1 MQVLIS
7 SPYRPD
13 KNLGKSYNE
22 FFRLLPDDYWGCVTD
37 IDVNFLTPD
46 AGTILHEYASRFPD
60 AGILTCFTNRISPLA
75 NMQLLN
81 GVINE
86 SSNYKEHIAIA
97 EHQRMQLY
105 QTTPINKDISG
116 FLMMVSKKIWNN
128 HPFPELN
135 KPLGVDT
142 QYGRMIR
149 AAGLDILRMEG
160 LYVWHTYR
168 LSNGINNKEHLK
180 V

>member
-13 KNLGKSYNE
+13 KNLGKAYND
-22 FFRLLPDDYWGCVTD
+22 FMRLLPEDYWGCLTD

-46 AGTILHEYASRFPD
+46 AGTILHEYTNRFPD
-60 AGILTCFTNRISPLA
+60 AGILTCFTNRISPLS
-75 NMQLLN
+75 NMQLLGGTISDN
-81 GVINE
+81 PDNTI
-86 SSNYKEHIAIA
+86 HIKLA
-97 EHQRMQLY
+97 EAQRDFLY
-105 QTTPINKDISG
+105 EVTPIEKDISG
-116 FLMMVSKKIWNN
+116 FLMMVNKKTWNK

-142 QYGRMIR
+142 YYGRSIR
-149 AAGLDILRMEG
+149 AAGLQILRMDG

-168 LSNGINNKEHLK
+168 LLNGINHKEHLK